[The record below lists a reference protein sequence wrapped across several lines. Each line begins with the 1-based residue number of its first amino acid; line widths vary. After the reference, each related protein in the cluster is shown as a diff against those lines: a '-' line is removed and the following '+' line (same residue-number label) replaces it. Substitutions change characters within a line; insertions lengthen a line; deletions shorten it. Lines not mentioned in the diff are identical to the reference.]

1 MRCQSRVRDRV
12 DQGAKEAARIEST
25 PIACGHGVKS
35 RREAVEETGV
45 YLTVEQLETLRV
57 SPVYQYG

>member
-1 MRCQSRVRDRV
+1 MRDRV

-57 SPVYQYG
+57 SPVHQYG

>member
-1 MRCQSRVRDRV
+1 MDRV

-25 PIACGHGVKS
+25 LIARGHGVKS

-45 YLTVEQLETLRV
+45 YLTVEELGTLRA
-57 SPVYQYG
+57 SPAHRYG